1 MNDMLSNE
9 AVSPSGDTLRP
20 ERISRAA
27 QWLADQ
33 SRNPVPV
40 IPALRGQYGLSID
53 EAHQA
58 VVLAGRMR
66 MLREAFA

>member
-1 MNDMLSNE
+1 MIQ
-9 AVSPSGDTLRP
+9 VPFPSPETARNSGHIT
-20 ERISRAA
+20 RAA

-40 IPALRGQYGLSID
+40 IPALRGQFGLSID

-58 VVLAGRMR
+58 IVLAGRMR